1 MLRSM
6 TAFGRFESESEF
18 GVLAWELRSVNHR
31 YLDVSI
37 RLPDELRTIESELRK
52 RLTNAV
58 NRGKVEASLRLL
70 ATSQDAPALQV
81 NDALL
86 KTVASAAN
94 AAAKL
99 AEESTVID
107 PLRLLQWPGVLTQKE
122 GSVEALAAAAL
133 LAFDSALSDFVATR
147 EREGELTSSL
157 LTERLEKITEQV
169 VHVRQLRPA
178 VVARQKERL
187 QAKLAE
193 LDTEHDAGRVEQ
205 ELVYLAQRLDIDEEL
220 DRLENHIVEMGKV
233 LKRQEPVGR
242 RLDFLMQEFNR
253 EANTLGS
260 KANDSDTTGA
270 SVEIKVLIEQMREQI
285 QNIE

>member
-52 RLTNAV
+52 RLANAV

-70 ATSQDAPALQV
+70 ATSQDAPALHD

-99 AEESTVID
+99 AEGSTVID

>member
-52 RLTNAV
+52 RLANAV
-58 NRGKVEASLRLL
+58 NRGKVEASLRLQ
-70 ATSQDAPALQV
+70 ASSQDTPTLHV

-94 AAAKL
+94 AAANL
-99 AEESTVID
+99 AEGSTAID

-133 LAFDSALSDFVATR
+133 QAFDSALSDFVATR

>member
-37 RLPDELRTIESELRK
+37 RLPEELRSLEAEVRK
-52 RLTNAV
+52 RLGNAV

-70 ATSQDAPALQV
+70 TTSRDAPGLHV
-81 NDALL
+81 NEALL
-86 KTVASAAN
+86 SEVATAAT
-94 AAAKL
+94 AAARL
-99 AEESTVID
+99 TEVDTAID

-122 GSVEALAAAAL
+122 GSVEALATAAL
-133 LAFDSALSDFVATR
+133 SAFDTALSDFVATR
-147 EREGELTSSL
+147 EREGELTAAL
-157 LTERLEKITEQV
+157 LTDRIQKISEHV
-169 VHVRQLRPA
+169 VAVRELRPT

-187 QAKLAE
+187 LAKLGE
-193 LDTEHDAGRVEQ
+193 IDIEHDAGRVEQ
-205 ELVYLAQRLDIDEEL
+205 ELVYVAQRLDIDEEL
-220 DRLENHIVEMGKV
+220 DRLENHIAEMAKV

-270 SVEIKVLIEQMREQI
+270 SVDIKVLIEQMREQI

>member
-52 RLTNAV
+52 RLANAV

-70 ATSQDAPALQV
+70 ATSQDAPALHV

-99 AEESTVID
+99 AEGSAVID

-205 ELVYLAQRLDIDEEL
+205 ELVHLAQRLDIDEEL

>member
-52 RLTNAV
+52 RLANAV

-99 AEESTVID
+99 AEGSTAID

>member
-6 TAFGRFESESEF
+6 TAFGRFESESDF

-52 RLTNAV
+52 RLGSV
-58 NRGKVEASLRLL
+58 VFRGKVEASLRLL
-70 ATSQDAPALQV
+70 TTPQDTPSLHV

-86 KTVASAAN
+86 KTVATAAN

-99 AEESTVID
+99 AEGRSAID

-122 GSVEALAAAAL
+122 DRVEALAVTTL
-133 LAFDSALSDFVATR
+133 LAFDNALSDFVATR
-147 EREGELTSSL
+147 EREGKLTANL
-157 LTERLEKITEQV
+157 LTERLQKITEQV
-169 VHVRQLRPA
+169 VIVRKLRPA

-187 QAKLAE
+187 HAKLAE

-220 DRLENHIVEMGKV
+220 DRLENHVVEMGKV

>member
-70 ATSQDAPALQV
+70 ATSQDAPALHV

-99 AEESTVID
+99 AEGSTVID

-178 VVARQKERL
+178 VVARQKGRL
-187 QAKLAE
+187 HAKLAE